1 MLKIVPVL
9 NKMIVTD
16 GTVHISG
23 RLFSNID
30 KKYVH

>member
-23 RLFSNID
+23 RLFS
-30 KKYVH
+30 KYVQDYI